1 MSFIS
6 LVVDFFYHLL
16 PILRYQELY
25 FQIASPVFLSPCYQ
39 QKQIAIPQQNKL
51 YLLHFSLFSRDT
63 IYNNANMQLWQN
75 NSRALT
81 TLFCHNGAEYK
92 KFNKLFIR

>member
-1 MSFIS
+1 MGYIFFIVCVQMSFIS
-6 LVVDFFYHLL
+6 LVVDFFYLLL

-51 YLLHFSLFSRDT
+51 YLLHFSLFSIQYT
-63 IYNNANMQLWQN
+63 ITRTCNYDKIIHAP
-75 NSRALT
+75 
-81 TLFCHNGAEYK
+81 
-92 KFNKLFIR
+92 